1 MILVA
6 TGLKREARILQ
17 GSAVQVVAGG
27 GDRARLERALED
39 AAGRAAAVISM
50 GLCGALADDLRPG
63 DWVIASRIV
72 SAEGDLEPNPD
83 WTTSLAQ
90 RLPGAR
96 PGPILGS
103 DVMIADASAKRAA
116 CAATGGLAV
125 DMESH
130 IAAAV
135 AARHGLPFAAA
146 RVVSDAADRSL
157 PKAAQAGMG
166 SDGSMDI
173 AAVLI
178 ALAVDPRQLPA
189 LIRVG
194 REAETAFR
202 ALGRGRDLLGP
213 RLGRADLGELQ
224 LDML

>member
-1 MILVA
+1 MILIA

-27 GDRARLERALED
+27 GDCARLERALED
-39 AAGRAAAVISM
+39 AAARAAAVISI
-50 GLCGALADDLRPG
+50 GLCGALADGLRPG
-63 DWVIASRIV
+63 DWVVATRIV
-72 SAEGDLEPNPD
+72 STEREFESDPG

-90 RLPGAR
+90 RLGAR
-96 PGPILGS
+96 PGPMLGS
-103 DVMIADASAKRAA
+103 EVIIADASAKRAA
-116 CAATGGLAV
+116 HAATGALAV

-146 RVVSDAADRSL
+146 RVVSDGSDRTL
-157 PKAAQAGMG
+157 PKAAQAGMAT
-166 SDGSMDI
+166 DGSMDI
-173 AAVLI
+173 LAVLI
-178 ALAVDPRQLPA
+178 ALVADPRQLPA

-213 RLGRADLGELQ
+213 RLGRPDLGELP
-224 LDML
+224 LDVA